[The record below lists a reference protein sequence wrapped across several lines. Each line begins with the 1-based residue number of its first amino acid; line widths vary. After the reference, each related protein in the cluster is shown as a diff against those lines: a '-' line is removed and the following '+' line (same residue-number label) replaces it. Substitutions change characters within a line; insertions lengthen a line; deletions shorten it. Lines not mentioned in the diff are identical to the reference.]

1 MSGIMAGRTI
11 ILVAVVAAS
20 LAGCA
25 VGPNYRRPPVAV
37 PDQYYAERA
46 TAEAQSLADLP
57 WWRLFDDPLL
67 VNLIDQALTH
77 GFDAQIA
84 AARVDEARAR
94 YGVARSQFFPQV
106 DYQAGFQRA
115 KRDQI
120 TDPTRSTRNAWS
132 LEAGLNWELD
142 LWGRIRR
149 LNESAKAGYLA
160 TEDARRG
167 VMLSLVSDVATA
179 YFELRELDVELEI
192 ARRTRQ
198 AFQGTYDLFSRRL
211 EGGAASGLET
221 SRAEASLETVA
232 AQIPELERAIV
243 AKENQLNF
251 LLGRNP
257 QPIPRESP
265 LPPLPPAVPAGLP
278 PQLLERRPDVRE
290 AEQSLI
296 ASNANVGVA
305 VANFF
310 PALSLTGL
318 LGVVSPELNTLFTN
332 SSTWSVAAGLVGP
345 LFHGGQL
352 KSEYEASKAQWRQV
366 TVQYEATVTN
376 ALGEVS
382 TAAMQTRLR
391 PGAPRSPD
399 APPRERDHDVWA
411 ADIHLTPN
419 DRFLYT
425 SERTS
430 SVLSAYGVDKAT
442 GRLAWLGAT
451 PTEKQPRGFA
461 IDPGGR
467 FLVCSGE
474 KSATVS
480 VHAIGD
486 DGSLG
491 AARQYPGGR
500 GGNWVEIV
508 AF

>member
-1 MSGIMAGRTI
+1 MSGIMARRTI

-57 WWRLFDDPLL
+57 WWRLFNDPLL

-77 GFDAQIA
+77 GFDVRIA
-84 AARVDEARAR
+84 AARVEEARAR

-106 DYQAGFQRA
+106 DYQTGFQRT
-115 KRDQI
+115 KRDQF

-132 LEAGLNWELD
+132 LEAGLSWELD

-160 TEDARRG
+160 TEEARRG

-179 YFELRELDVELEI
+179 YFELRELDVELDI

-265 LPPLPPAVPAGLP
+265 LPPLPPAIPAGLP

-290 AEQSLI
+290 AEQSLV
-296 ASNANVGVA
+296 AANANVGVA

-352 KSEYEASKAQWRQV
+352 KSEYEASKAQWQQV
-366 TVQYEATVTN
+366 TVQYEATVTS

-382 TAAMQTRLR
+382 TALIDRTKLAETVQERTRAVAAYEEAVRLSNIR
-391 PGAPRSPD
+391 YLSGLASYFEVLEAQQQLFPEENALAQAKRDQFLAVVRLYRSLGGGWKAEAGGAPMQAFPVSTPGD
-399 APPRERDHDVWA
+399 AQA
-411 ADIHLTPN
+411 APVK
-419 DRFLYT
+419 
-425 SERTS
+425 E
-430 SVLSAYGVDKAT
+430 
-442 GRLAWLGAT
+442 
-451 PTEKQPRGFA
+451 QP
-461 IDPGGR
+461 
-467 FLVCSGE
+467 
-474 KSATVS
+474 
-480 VHAIGD
+480 
-486 DGSLG
+486 
-491 AARQYPGGR
+491 
-500 GGNWVEIV
+500 
-508 AF
+508 

>member
-1 MSGIMAGRTI
+1 MARRAI

-57 WWRLFDDPLL
+57 WWRLFNDPLL

-77 GFDAQIA
+77 GFDVRIA
-84 AARVDEARAR
+84 AARVEEARAR

-106 DYQAGFQRA
+106 DYQTGFQRT
-115 KRDQI
+115 KRDQF

-132 LEAGLNWELD
+132 LEAGLSWELD

-160 TEDARRG
+160 TEEAQRG

-192 ARRTRQ
+192 AKRTRQ

-265 LPPLPPAVPAGLP
+265 LPPLPPAIPAGLP

-290 AEQSLI
+290 AEQSLV
-296 ASNANVGVA
+296 AANANVGVA

-382 TAAMQTRLR
+382 TSLIDRTKLAETVQERARAVAAYNEAVRLSNIR
-391 PGAPRSPD
+391 YISGLASYFEVLEAQQQLFPAENALAQAKRDQFLAVVKLYRSLGGGWKAEAGGAPMQASPVSTPGD
-399 APPRERDHDVWA
+399 AQA
-411 ADIHLTPN
+411 APVN
-419 DRFLYT
+419 
-425 SERTS
+425 E
-430 SVLSAYGVDKAT
+430 
-442 GRLAWLGAT
+442 
-451 PTEKQPRGFA
+451 QP
-461 IDPGGR
+461 
-467 FLVCSGE
+467 
-474 KSATVS
+474 
-480 VHAIGD
+480 
-486 DGSLG
+486 
-491 AARQYPGGR
+491 
-500 GGNWVEIV
+500 
-508 AF
+508 

>member
-382 TAAMQTRLR
+382 TALIDRTKLAETVQERARAAAAYEEAVRLSNIR
-391 PGAPRSPD
+391 YLSGLASYFEVLEAQQQLFPAENALAQAKRDQFLAVVRLYRALGGGWKAEAGGAPMQASPVSTPGD
-399 APPRERDHDVWA
+399 GRAAPVNER
-411 ADIHLTPN
+411 P
-419 DRFLYT
+419 
-425 SERTS
+425 
-430 SVLSAYGVDKAT
+430 
-442 GRLAWLGAT
+442 
-451 PTEKQPRGFA
+451 
-461 IDPGGR
+461 
-467 FLVCSGE
+467 
-474 KSATVS
+474 
-480 VHAIGD
+480 
-486 DGSLG
+486 
-491 AARQYPGGR
+491 
-500 GGNWVEIV
+500 
-508 AF
+508 

>member
-1 MSGIMAGRTI
+1 MSGIMARRTI

-77 GFDAQIA
+77 GFDVQIA
-84 AARVDEARAR
+84 AARVEEARAR

-120 TDPTRSTRNAWS
+120 IDPTRSTTNSWS
-132 LEAGLNWELD
+132 LEAGLSWELD
-142 LWGRIRR
+142 VWGRIRR

-160 TEDARRG
+160 TEEARRG

-179 YFELRELDVELEI
+179 YFELRELDAELEI
-192 ARRTRQ
+192 AKRTRQ
-198 AFQGTYDLFSRRL
+198 AFQGTYDLFNRRL
-211 EGGAASGLET
+211 EGGAASALAT

-257 QPIPRESP
+257 QPIPRDSP

-278 PQLLERRPDVRE
+278 PQLLERRPDIRE

-296 ASNANVGVA
+296 AANANVGVA

-310 PALSLTGL
+310 PAFSLTGL

-352 KSEYEASKAQWRQV
+352 KSEYEASKAQWQQV
-366 TVQYEATVTN
+366 KVQYDATVTN

-382 TAAMQTRLR
+382 TALIDRTKLTETV
-391 PGAPRSPD
+391 
-399 APPRERDHDVWA
+399 RERGKAVA
-411 ADIHLTPN
+411 AYEEAVRLSNIRYLSGLASYFEVLESQQQLYPAENALAQAKRDQ
-419 DRFLYT
+419 FLAVIRLY
-425 SERTS
+425 RT
-430 SVLSAYGVDKAT
+430 
-442 GRLAWLGAT
+442 LGGGWQAESGGT
-451 PTEKQPRGFA
+451 PTQASPVSPQGDAQSPPVKEQP
-461 IDPGGR
+461 
-467 FLVCSGE
+467 
-474 KSATVS
+474 
-480 VHAIGD
+480 
-486 DGSLG
+486 
-491 AARQYPGGR
+491 
-500 GGNWVEIV
+500 
-508 AF
+508 